1 MVMVISSVIA
11 LPARGRIYRRPGR
24 LKGENIGLYAER
36 LWRNGNA
43 EIGAEYDQCVTKR
56 VKKELGETFWDRISN
71 LWKPRSGP
79 EPPPSIEQ
87 RQAILEVY
95 KRHKE
100 YCRKRILRSQYVT
113 VSKKWEEGYVV
124 REMLRR
130 TLARTRSTKQP
141 QAALERLRRLIPFL
155 REEEKQYG
163 GPQDGGPRDRGPQDG
178 GQQDRGSENAI
189 TSLVEAPGQLATSV
203 GQGVTRAF
211 RVGSE
216 GQGGQ
221 IPVNG
226 AGPAPLHVGPPIGR

>member
-1 MVMVISSVIA
+1 M
-11 LPARGRIYRRPGR
+11 
-24 LKGENIGLYAER
+24 
-36 LWRNGNA
+36 
-43 EIGAEYDQCVTKR
+43 
-56 VKKELGETFWDRISN
+56 
-71 LWKPRSGP
+71 
-79 EPPPSIEQ
+79 
-87 RQAILEVY
+87 
-95 KRHKE
+95 
-100 YCRKRILRSQYVT
+100 
-113 VSKKWEEGYVV
+113 V